1 MKHAERVLGLL
12 SPTNRF
18 RQIRWLAETDST
30 NRLASDL
37 TREGAG
43 QGLVVI
49 ADHQT
54 AGRGRLDRRWEA
66 PAGSALLLS
75 VVVDPMDLPLGRWH
89 LLTAAVGL
97 AARDAAAAVGAGW
110 PQLKWPNDLLVGDR
124 KLAGILAEAVGD
136 SVVIGVG
143 CNVTSAP
150 PAAVCLEELSGAPV
164 DRVALVAA
172 LLESLDGRVGR
183 WEQVAADYRERC
195 ATVGQRV
202 RVETGSGVSEGDAL
216 SIDDAGALVV
226 RFSDGVRPIHAGD
239 VVHLRPGGGAESWS

>member
-1 MKHAERVLGLL
+1 
-12 SPTNRF
+12 
-18 RQIRWLAETDST
+18 
-30 NRLASDL
+30 
-37 TREGAG
+37 
-43 QGLVVI
+43 
-49 ADHQT
+49 
-54 AGRGRLDRRWEA
+54 
-66 PAGSALLLS
+66 
-75 VVVDPMDLPLGRWH
+75 
-89 LLTAAVGL
+89 
-97 AARDAAAAVGAGW
+97 
-110 PQLKWPNDLLVGDR
+110 
-124 KLAGILAEAVGD
+124 
-136 SVVIGVG
+136 
-143 CNVTSAP
+143 
-150 PAAVCLEELSGAPV
+150 LEELSGAPV